1 MVPYMAYR
9 WLWCSSELGN
19 LSQDKKS
26 EIKIIE
32 SLSPSI
38 KEGNFV
44 ESVILPSLPTEV
56 MSVDTSTALTST
68 SEIKAK
74 EKLNTENNAI
84 DAIDNNPRIA
94 SSKF

>member
-44 ESVILPSLPTEV
+44 ESAHCLIKILT
-56 MSVDTSTALTST
+56 
-68 SEIKAK
+68 
-74 EKLNTENNAI
+74 
-84 DAIDNNPRIA
+84 IA
-94 SSKF
+94 